1 MAMQVVDAMAPF
13 ASAGIIDMPKLASF
27 VLQQGFGIRSGASF
41 IIQPQM
47 PAQQI
52 TPQGTLPPEAMMPP
66 EGMMPEGMPPQGGMA
81 PSEAGVEQMGGGQLP
96 PEILALLSQ
105 QGGMPPSM

>member
-1 MAMQVVDAMAPF
+1 
-13 ASAGIIDMPKLASF
+13 MPKLASF

-52 TPQGTLPPEAMMPP
+52 TPQGAPPPEAMMPP
-66 EGMMPEGMPPQGGMA
+66 EGMMPPQGGMA
-81 PSEAGVEQMGGGQLP
+81 PSEAGVEQMGGGELP

-105 QGGMPPSM
+105 QGGMPPGM

>member
-1 MAMQVVDAMAPF
+1 
-13 ASAGIIDMPKLASF
+13 
-27 VLQQGFGIRSGASF
+27 
-41 IIQPQM
+41 
-47 PAQQI
+47 
-52 TPQGTLPPEAMMPP
+52 MMPP
-66 EGMMPEGMPPQGGMA
+66 EGMMPQGMPPQGGMS